1 MLLVLLDI
9 VLPPLVLAAV
19 IEEVDEQLRLNGNP
33 FDVAVAVVADAAVVE
48 IVEDKAGLYIVELLL
63 LLLLIGVMV
72 EELFE
77 LDGVER

>member
-1 MLLVLLDI
+1 MLDI

-33 FDVAVAVVADAAVVE
+33 FDVAVAVVAAGAAAAVEV
-48 IVEDKAGLYIVELLL
+48 VEDKAGLDIVEL

-77 LDGVER
+77 LGGVER

>member
-1 MLLVLLDI
+1 MLLDI

-33 FDVAVAVVADAAVVE
+33 FDVAVAVVAAGAAAAVEV
-48 IVEDKAGLYIVELLL
+48 VEDKAGLDIVEL

-77 LDGVER
+77 LGGVER

>member
-1 MLLVLLDI
+1 MLLDI
-9 VLPPLVLAAV
+9 VLPPLVFAV
-19 IEEVDEQLRLNGNP
+19 VSEQVDEQLRLNGNP
-33 FDVAVAVVADAAVVE
+33 FDVAVAVVAAGAAAAVEV
-48 IVEDKAGLYIVELLL
+48 VEDKAGLDIVEL